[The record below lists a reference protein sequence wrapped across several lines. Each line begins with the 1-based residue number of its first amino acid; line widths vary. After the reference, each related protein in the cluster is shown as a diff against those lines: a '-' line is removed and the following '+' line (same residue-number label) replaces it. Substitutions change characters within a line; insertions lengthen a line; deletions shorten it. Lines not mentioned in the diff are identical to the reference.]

1 MPAWSRPVSSPKT
14 ALIVGATGVAG
25 RALARHLAGSGDWNV
40 IGVARRPLSSTDRIR
55 YVQADLSDSDAT
67 SAALSSLKSIS
78 HIFYC
83 AYTPAPTWAQQCEPN
98 AALLRNV
105 VDAVEPVAPGLRH
118 ICLLQGT
125 KYYGAH
131 LGPFQTPAHEDDPR
145 HFPPN
150 FYYNQQ
156 DFLARRQAG
165 KQWTYSC
172 ARPHTICGYAVGT
185 SLNLLSVIGV
195 YATISRELGLPLRW
209 PGRPG
214 AFRTIYQV
222 TDGDLLARAMA
233 WMATEPACANQAFNI
248 TNGDFF
254 RFEQVWPLI
263 ARHFQME
270 SGAPQQIDLEQFME
284 DKEPLWN
291 EIVARYELAPTA
303 FRDAANWSYANYAF
317 SCDWDIMSSTIKA
330 RQHGF
335 HDCMDSRDMLIQ
347 HLVRLGVERLI
358 PQPCT

>member
-1 MPAWSRPVSSPKT
+1 MAATKT
-14 ALIVGATGVAG
+14 ALIAGATGVAG
-25 RALARHLAGSGDWNV
+25 RALVAYLASLGDWEV
-40 IGVARRPLSSTDRIR
+40 IGVARRPLAPAGGIR
-55 YVQADLSDSDAT
+55 YVQADLSDPG
-67 SAALSSLKSIS
+67 SASQALSSLAAVT

-83 AYTPAPTWAQQCEPN
+83 AYTPAATWAEQCRPN
-98 AALLRNV
+98 TEMLRNV
-105 VDAVEPVAPGLRH
+105 VDAIEPIAPGLRH

-125 KYYGAH
+125 KYYGSH
-131 LGPFQTPAHEDDPR
+131 LGPFKTPAYEDDPR

-165 KQWTYSC
+165 SRWTYSC

-185 SLNLLSVIGV
+185 SLNLLSAIGV

-214 AFRTIYQV
+214 AFRSIYQV
-222 TDGDLLARAMA
+222 TDASLLARAIA

-254 RFEQVWPLI
+254 RFEHVWPRI
-263 ARHFQME
+263 ARHFGME
-270 SGAPQQIDLEQFME
+270 TAAPQQIDLVQFMA
-284 DKEPLWN
+284 DKEPLWDA
-291 EIVARYELAPTA
+291 IVARYELAPTA

-330 RQHGF
+330 RQYGF
-335 HDCMDSRDMLIQ
+335 HDCMDSPGMLIQ
-347 HLVRLGVERLI
+347 HLVRLGDERLI
-358 PQPCT
+358 PAI